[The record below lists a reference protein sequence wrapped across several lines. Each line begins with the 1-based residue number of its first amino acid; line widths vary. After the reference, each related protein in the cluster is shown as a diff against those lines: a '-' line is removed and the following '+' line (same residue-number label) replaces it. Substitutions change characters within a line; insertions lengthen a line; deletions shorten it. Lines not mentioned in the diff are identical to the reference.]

1 MPEVNWRGQPA
12 HFVGNVEWPTRAD
25 NDDEDGTGTVIFGN
39 QPEGGYFQ
47 ISGITVK
54 VAEPLVEDVGEHVI
68 LSTPTLGRN
77 DHDEPPQI
85 GGQVE
90 GFAGQTEEQGPKRPS
105 PRQFYNGKA
114 HSELLEDLDRAWYVP
129 KRLEVWFDAE
139 GSGDPRAPSF
149 CRDVRFIRG

>member
-25 NDDEDGTGTVIFGN
+25 NDDEDATGTVIFGN

-47 ISGITVK
+47 ISGLTVK
-54 VAEPLVEDVGEHVI
+54 VAEPLVEDVGEQVT
-68 LSTPTLGRN
+68 LSTPKLGRN

-90 GFAGQTEEQGPKRPS
+90 GFAGQTEEQGLKDQARASSITARLTRSYWRTSIVPGTCPS
-105 PRQFYNGKA
+105 AWRSGSTQRGPGTACRSAGVGKM
-114 HSELLEDLDRAWYVP
+114 
-129 KRLEVWFDAE
+129 
-139 GSGDPRAPSF
+139 
-149 CRDVRFIRG
+149 RD